1 MNYVSLHNHS
11 HFSLLDGY
19 QTIPEMVSRAK
30 GLGATALSITDHGTM
45 RGVVE
50 FYRECKEQGIKPI
63 IGCEF
68 YFCPDVSIRDRS
80 LTHHLVLLAMNET
93 GYMNLKE
100 LDTIAYGEDH
110 MFYKPRIDVDDL
122 RAHSDGIICLSAC
135 MASIVNTE
143 NGEEWFKTYKD
154 IFDNR
159 FYAEIQPLNL
169 DAQQEYNDKVIDLAR
184 KYNVPLVVTTD
195 AHYARPEDEPYHFLW
210 LQIHGNGYH
219 DNENYQWSEEELR
232 STPWLPDE
240 VKDEAI
246 ENTAKIAA
254 MCDVSIEFGGM
265 HYPTYT
271 DKDPAEVIKD
281 ICRKNWKSK
290 VPKGHYKEY
299 GDRFLAE
306 MKDLTTTNYL
316 NYLLIIWDLV
326 NWCVKHNIPVGEGRG
341 SAAGCLTGYL
351 MGWHKVDS
359 IKYGTEF
366 FRFCNPYRQSP
377 ADIDT
382 DVSTRDRGKII
393 DYIKEHYGTVYKVST
408 YGYTKNPDKPDVG
421 KQAVLRAEQALE
433 KNEYLSLN
441 EDEQA
446 EVKRRKANKQ
456 ATGLRWT
463 HDRVLQVTKQLQD
476 SLDEILTVQSD
487 FTQEERK
494 TLLDVS
500 KHFAG
505 RLDKIGVHAS
515 AILVTPDAVE
525 NYAPVEGCT
534 STNTSTGK
542 REYIRVAAFE
552 YHTLEDMG
560 CLKLDILGLR
570 TLDIIDD
577 CLKMIDKPLSLEAIP
592 MNDSATYKT
601 YADGN
606 TTGVFQME
614 SPGMQKIARE
624 LHANC
629 FNDLAA
635 LVALYRPGPLDSGM
649 LQQYID
655 GKNGKAEIHYP
666 CKAME
671 EITRDTY
678 GVIIYQEQAMK
689 ISMKMAGYNLGQAD
703 ALRKVIGRKEFSKI
717 KPAVEDFVASCE
729 RNGYSHEVATEVAAQ
744 IEAAG
749 RYIFN
754 KCVSG
759 REKIRR
765 ITRHKFVPTIEEMY
779 NIRNDIE
786 YAKATGHLNLYKRYK
801 LNGYGYAY
809 SMCVDGKT
817 RKNKIVDIRY
827 SGKLPVYVLRTESG
841 KEVRCT
847 MNHKI
852 PTPNGTK
859 LLAEL
864 AVGDSV
870 YVDGGYNKKEKSYA
884 FYKKKQPVNA
894 RKGHCGFTKRSDGES
909 VKFDELRRFYR
920 TYQSPCALCG
930 KEYHKGDSFELHHV
944 NHDREDNTYGNLQ
957 WLCNS
962 CHKKVHYRD
971 GRTKKD
977 MKGRIV
983 LTEKIASITYEC
995 DENCYDVEM
1004 EAPNHNFMVDS
1015 GIIICN
1021 SHAVSYAKLSYKT
1034 AYLKTHYPVQY
1045 MCALLN
1051 SRSDQKKLL
1060 PYIEECKRMGIKLL
1074 PPDIRKGNRQWVVE
1088 DNAIR
1093 VGLCYIKGVG
1103 DNLTI
1108 PDTYDW
1114 STVVSTNNKGIV
1126 ESLIKAGALDCTGE
1140 SRGWMLANLQST
1152 KQVQERIAH
1161 CKERI
1166 NCYHNMLGT
1175 ATTDKEVNKANRMID
1190 QWEAKLADVQFT
1202 ATAEKKYNEAAGEFA
1217 VLSFSFKELP
1227 RILTG
1232 KPKSIKEFKDKNG
1245 GLMARIVFDTDYGD
1259 IDGVV
1264 FASAWK
1270 KKKYHDRY
1278 RGWQQGIFIE
1288 PGFAYEFIKSKSGVI
1303 IDARRV

>member
-50 FYRECKEQGIKPI
+50 FYRECKEQDIKPI

-122 RAHSDGIICLSAC
+122 RAHSDSIICLSAC

-299 GDRFLAE
+299 GDRFLTE

-326 NWCVKHNIPVGEGRG
+326 NWCIKHNIPVGEGRG

-624 LHANC
+624 LHVST
-629 FNDLAA
+629 FDDLAV

-649 LQQYID
+649 LQQYVD
-655 GKNGKAEIHYP
+655 AKNGKASVHYP

-671 EITRDTY
+671 EIAGNTF
-678 GVIIYQEQAMK
+678 GVLVYQEQIMRIAMR
-689 ISMKMAGYNLGQAD
+689 MAGYDLGQAD
-703 ALRKVIGRKEFSKI
+703 ALRKVIGRKEMTKI
-717 KPAVEDFVASCE
+717 DAAVHDFVVACE
-729 RNGYSHEVATEVAAQ
+729 KNGYGHIVAMDVAQQ
-744 IEAAG
+744 IKAAG
-749 RYIFN
+749 RYVFN
-754 KCVSG
+754 
-759 REKIRR
+759 R
-765 ITRHKFVPTIEEMY
+765 
-779 NIRNDIE
+779 
-786 YAKATGHLNLYKRYK
+786 
-801 LNGYGYAY
+801 
-809 SMCVDGKT
+809 
-817 RKNKIVDIRY
+817 
-827 SGKLPVYVLRTESG
+827 
-841 KEVRCT
+841 
-847 MNHKI
+847 
-852 PTPNGTK
+852 
-859 LLAEL
+859 
-864 AVGDSV
+864 
-870 YVDGGYNKKEKSYA
+870 
-884 FYKKKQPVNA
+884 
-894 RKGHCGFTKRSDGES
+894 
-909 VKFDELRRFYR
+909 
-920 TYQSPCALCG
+920 
-930 KEYHKGDSFELHHV
+930 
-944 NHDREDNTYGNLQ
+944 
-957 WLCNS
+957 
-962 CHKKVHYRD
+962 
-971 GRTKKD
+971 
-977 MKGRIV
+977 
-983 LTEKIASITYEC
+983 
-995 DENCYDVEM
+995 
-1004 EAPNHNFMVDS
+1004 
-1015 GIIICN
+1015 

-1088 DNAIR
+1088 GNAIR

-1175 ATTDKEVNKANRMID
+1175 ATTDKEMNKANRMID

>member
-1 MNYVSLHNHS
+1 MKYVSLHNHS

-30 GLGATALSITDHGTM
+30 ELGATALSITDHGTM

-50 FYRECKEQGIKPI
+50 FYKECKAQGIKPI

-80 LTHHLVLLAMNET
+80 MTHHLVLLAMNEE
-93 GYMNLKE
+93 GYRNLKE
-100 LDTIAYGEDH
+100 LDTIAYAEDH
-110 MFYKPRIDVDDL
+110 MFYKPRIDESDL
-122 RAHSDGIICLSAC
+122 RKHSDGIVCLSAC
-135 MASIVNTE
+135 MASIVNTPD
-143 NGEEWFKTYKD
+143 GEEWFEKFYN
-154 IFDNR
+154 IFGDR
-159 FYAEIQPLNL
+159 FFAEIQPLNI
-169 DAQQEYNDKVIDLAR
+169 DKQQEYNEKVIGLAR
-184 KYNVPLVVTTD
+184 KYNVPLAVTTD
-195 AHYARPEDEPYHFLW
+195 AHYARPEDEPYHYLW

-219 DNENYQWSEEELR
+219 DNENYQWSEDELR
-232 STPWLPDE
+232 KTPWIPDE
-240 VKDEAI
+240 VKDECI
-246 ENTAKIAA
+246 ENTARIAD
-254 MCDVSIEFGGM
+254 MCNVEIEFGGQ
-265 HYPTYT
+265 HYPVYT
-271 DKDPAEVIKD
+271 DRDPTEVVRE
-281 ICRKNWKSK
+281 ICRANWKAK
-290 VPKGHYKEY
+290 VPHGHYKEY
-299 GDRFLAE
+299 AERFEAE
-306 MKDLTTTNYL
+306 MKDLEATNYL

-326 NWCVKHNIPVGEGRG
+326 NWCVKNNIPVGEGRG
-341 SAAGCLTGYL
+341 SAAGCLVGYL
-351 MGWHKVDS
+351 MGFHKVDS
-359 IKYGTEF
+359 IKFGTEF
-366 FRFCNPYRQSP
+366 FRFCNPMRQSP

-382 DVSTRDRGKII
+382 DVSTNQRSRII
-393 DYIKEHYGTVYKVST
+393 DYIKEHYGTVYKVTT

-433 KNEYLSLN
+433 KEEFLTLS
-441 EDEQA
+441 DAAQA
-446 EVKRRKANKQ
+446 EVKRRKSNKLD
-456 ATGLRWT
+456 TGLRWT
-463 HDRVLQVTKQLQD
+463 HERVLAVTRQLKE
-476 SLDEILTVQSD
+476 SLDEILTVPSD
-487 FTQEERK
+487 FTKEERER
-494 TLLDVS
+494 LLDVS

-505 RLDKIGVHAS
+505 RLDKEGVHAS

-525 NYAPVEGCT
+525 KYCPIEGCT

-552 YHTLEDMG
+552 YHTLEAMG
-560 CLKLDILGLR
+560 LLKLDILGLR

-577 CLKMIDKPLSLEAIP
+577 CLKMIDVPLSLESIP
-592 MNDSATYKT
+592 MDDAKTYQM

-624 LHANC
+624 LHTNS

-649 LQQYID
+649 MQQYVD
-655 GKNGKAEIHYP
+655 GKNGTAEIHYP

-809 SMCVDGKT
+809 SMCADGKT

-870 YVDGGYNKKEKSYA
+870 YVDGGYDKKEKSYA
-884 FYKKKQPVNA
+884 FYKKKQSVNA

-909 VKFDELRRFYR
+909 VKFEELRRFYR
-920 TYQSPCALCG
+920 IYQSPCALCG

-1034 AYLKTHYPVQY
+1034 AYLKAHYPVQY

-1051 SRSDQKKLL
+1051 SRSDQKKLQ
-1060 PYIEECKRMGIKLL
+1060 PYINECKRMKIKVL
-1074 PPDIRKGNRQWVVE
+1074 PPDLRKGNREWMV
-1088 DNAIR
+1088 DGNAIR
-1093 VGLCYIKGVG
+1093 VGLTYIKGVG
-1103 DNLTI
+1103 DNLKMPI
-1108 PDTYDW
+1108 GESW
-1114 STVVSTNNKGIV
+1114 ESIVATNNKGIT
-1126 ESLIKAGALDCTGE
+1126 EALIKAGALDFVGK

-1152 KQVQERIAH
+1152 KETQERKAH
-1161 CKERI
+1161 CLERI
-1166 NCYHNMLGT
+1166 DHYKLIRFGHYDAKAQQKAQRML
-1175 ATTDKEVNKANRMID
+1175 D
-1190 QWEAKLADVQFT
+1190 QWYAKLSNIEFNEN
-1202 ATAEKKYNEAAGEFA
+1202 AEKKYDAISGEMS
-1217 VLSFSFKELP
+1217 VLSFSFHELP
-1227 RILTG
+1227 KILVGT
-1232 KPKSIKEFKDKNG
+1232 PKDIHEFTDKNG
-1245 GLMARIVFDTDYGD
+1245 GLMARITFATDYGD
-1259 IDGVV
+1259 ISGMV

-1270 KKKYHDRY
+1270 KAKYHDRF
-1278 RGWQQGIFIE
+1278 RGWQRGITIE
-1288 PGFAYEFIKSKSGVI
+1288 AGHRYEFMVKKGI
-1303 IDARRV
+1303 IVDAREA